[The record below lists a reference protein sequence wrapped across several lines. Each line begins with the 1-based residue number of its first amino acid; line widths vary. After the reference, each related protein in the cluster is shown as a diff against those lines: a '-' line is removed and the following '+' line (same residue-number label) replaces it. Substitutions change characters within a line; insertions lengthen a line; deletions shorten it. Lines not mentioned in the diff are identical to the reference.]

1 MSLSLALKSSF
12 CLLVLFL
19 SLLCSLLWSMPGRA
33 ETIQGGISHA
43 EYMPPLSSQ
52 QNFGQQSLGQQS
64 PYQQSPYPGQLLSS
78 SATRYGQQYYQP
90 KLQKYVEWF
99 QIPNWMAGT
108 WSKQGDMT
116 LSATDLNTGYR
127 SNQQSWVD
135 NRMVVTFGHQVD
147 KQGGIWQANV
157 LPAETDSMSG
167 SKMVRFM
174 AVSRRLEAADQS
186 GLVTRTHY
194 VITETSAGTGQIA
207 DQFQQ
212 ESLNHYGI
220 LQDGELVN
228 RSSNRVFSYAGR
240 PMRDGN
246 LESRFNRVSAFSPRT
261 ELDGFDLVAS
271 FKQYLNSIGRGDLA
285 P

>member
-1 MSLSLALKSSF
+1 MNSSLQNAFKVSL
-12 CLLVLFL
+12 CLAI
-19 SLLCSLLWSMPGRA
+19 LLLAFFWSIPGRS

-43 EYMPPLSSQ
+43 EYMPPLSAGG
-52 QNFGQQSLGQQS
+52 NQQSS
-64 PYQQSPYPGQLLSS
+64 YQQSSYPSQLLSS

-108 WSKQGDMT
+108 WSKQGDLT
-116 LSATDLNTGYR
+116 VSATDLNTGYR

-135 NRMVVTFGHQVD
+135 NRMVVTFGHQMD
-147 KQGGIWQANV
+147 RQGGIWQANV

-174 AVSRRLEAADQS
+174 AVSRRLEASDQS

-194 VITETSAGTGQIA
+194 VITESSAGTGQIA

-220 LQDGELVN
+220 LQDGELIN

-246 LESRFNRVSAFSPRT
+246 LESRFNRVAAFSPRT
-261 ELDGFDLVAS
+261 ELDGFDLAAS